1 MQRLV
6 LVLFSEYKQHA
17 SDHHESPIQGNCQL
31 WFWDT
36 SGCNLRGSSTWLAE
50 SRPPTEEKDPREEE
64 VTQRSYHLS
73 APSRMAVCPLKSS
86 SIFCYTLTASEFYTM
101 LEEIGGWARPPLV
114 EGSVG
119 VWPIQRLIRRLILD
133 AQQVGEV
140 LDDDT
145 CRVEVIGE
153 KVVAR
158 PMSA

>member
-1 MQRLV
+1 
-6 LVLFSEYKQHA
+6 
-17 SDHHESPIQGNCQL
+17 
-31 WFWDT
+31 
-36 SGCNLRGSSTWLAE
+36 
-50 SRPPTEEKDPREEE
+50 
-64 VTQRSYHLS
+64 
-73 APSRMAVCPLKSS
+73 
-86 SIFCYTLTASEFYTM
+86 M

-158 PMSA
+158 PMSAWPPDVGHAVGQQMIAHALQIRPALDLPGVVMQPVGTAHDVERMVIGAAAHPDDVTPDAVGEAKS